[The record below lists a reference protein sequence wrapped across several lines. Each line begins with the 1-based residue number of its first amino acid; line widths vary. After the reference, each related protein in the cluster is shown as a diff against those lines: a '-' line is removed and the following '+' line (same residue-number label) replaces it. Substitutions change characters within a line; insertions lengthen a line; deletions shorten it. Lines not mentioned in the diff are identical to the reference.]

1 MVDISLF
8 ERLCDYY
15 ERTKFITTLNEQYR
29 MHEFLYRFSNDKFY
43 NNQMISRTNNILDE
57 NVMKYFPCPDKNI
70 PSLFYHYTDLE
81 ECENS
86 SYYNKKEINLIFSV
100 VKKLVDIGINYS
112 I

>member
-15 ERTKFITTLNEQYR
+15 ERSKFITTLNEQYR

-81 ECENS
+81 ECENNS
-86 SYYNKKEINLIFSV
+86 
-100 VKKLVDIGINYS
+100 
-112 I
+112 